1 MWRPGG
7 WEIIAILVVVLIL
20 FGPKQLPKLGK
31 MFGKTMKDL
40 KEGMEAKDE
49 DETPQGDHGGRS
61 PTPWPMRPRSP
72 RTRPSDAWRTPPRA
86 SLDWLYVTCGLSAR
100 VHRLYFRGH
109 FGGLLP

>member
-49 DETPQGDHGGRS
+49 DEVPKEITEAK
-61 PTPWPMRPRSP
+61 
-72 RTRPSDAWRTPPRA
+72 SDAAADEAKKPE
-86 SLDWLYVTCGLSAR
+86 DSA
-100 VHRLYFRGH
+100 V
-109 FGGLLP
+109 